1 MKRHTPEL
9 QFLFNWAMVK
19 DWLDE
24 HQMTQAQLAAQLDMP
39 RSSLNRYMTG
49 EYRNVSLS
57 LATKIA
63 KVMGVSLNELRVRA

>member
-1 MKRHTPEL
+1 
-9 QFLFNWAMVK
+9 MVK

-63 KVMGVSLNELRVRA
+63 KVMGVSLDELRVRA